1 MKKVFLSHARSDSD
15 LYFMLAHV
23 LEEEGVSLFRADT
36 LQAGDEWRSEILA
49 AIRSADIFIA
59 AMDDLNPNVLLE
71 LGYALGAG
79 KNVLLLRSAGTKIPF
94 DVAALPVKTID
105 RFDMTTAGEIAEWVR
120 SVTVREIPAADFPN
134 ARALFE
140 AILTDP
146 ELLDS
151 IPPRDFESN
160 MADFLGDLGFDA
172 ELLAAR
178 NEQGFDIFLTDN
190 ESGVRIVVEVK
201 KHNRNSRV
209 SVSDVQRIV
218 GAAVVASAPAAMIV
232 TSGGFTS
239 SARYFSETSPLPIL
253 LIPLEELLSLSK
265 ESITMRC
272 TRSGGP
278 RLF

>member
-1 MKKVFLSHARSDSD
+1 MKKVFLSHARRDSD
-15 LYFMLAHV
+15 LYFMLAHA
-23 LEEEGVSLFRADT
+23 LEDEGVSIFRADT
-36 LQAGDEWRSEILA
+36 LHAGDEWRSEILA
-49 AIRSADIFIA
+49 AIRGADVFIA

-94 DVAALPVKTID
+94 DVAAFPVKTID

-120 SVTVREIPAADFPN
+120 SVTVRERPAKDYRS

-140 AILTDP
+140 AILNDP

-151 IPPRDFESN
+151 IPPRDFESK
-160 MADFLGDLGFDA
+160 MADFFTDLGFSA
-172 ELLAAR
+172 ELLGAR

-190 ESGVRIVVEVK
+190 SSELRVVVEVK
-201 KHNRNSRV
+201 KQNRNSRV

-218 GAAVVASAPAAMIV
+218 GAAVVASAPAAIIV

-239 SARYFSETSPLPIL
+239 SAHYFSDTSPLPVL
-253 LIPLEELLSLSK
+253 LIPLEELVTLSK
-265 ESITMRC
+265 ESITIRC
-272 TRSGGP
+272 TRSRGSSG
-278 RLF
+278 F

>member
-1 MKKVFLSHARSDSD
+1 MKKVFLSHARRDSD
-15 LYFMLAHV
+15 LYFMLAHA
-23 LEEEGVSLFRADT
+23 LEDEGVSLFRADT
-36 LQAGDEWRSEILA
+36 LHAGDEWRSEILA
-49 AIRSADIFIA
+49 AIRGADVFIA

-94 DVAALPVKTID
+94 DVAAFPVKTID

-120 SVTVREIPAADFPN
+120 SVTVRDRPARDYRN

-140 AILTDP
+140 AILNDP

-151 IPPRDFESN
+151 IPPRDFESQ
-160 MADFLGDLGFDA
+160 MADFFGDLGFSA
-172 ELLAAR
+172 ELLGAR

-190 ESGVRIVVEVK
+190 SSELRIVVEVK
-201 KHNRNSRV
+201 KQNRNSRV

-218 GAAVVASAPAAMIV
+218 GAAVVASAPAAIIV

-239 SARYFSETSPLPIL
+239 SAHYFSDTSPLPVL
-253 LIPLEELLSLSK
+253 LIPLEELLTLSK
-265 ESITMRC
+265 ESIIIRC
-272 TRSGGP
+272 TRSRGSSG
-278 RLF
+278 F

>member
-15 LYFMLAHV
+15 LFFMLSHV

-36 LQAGDEWRSEILA
+36 LRAGDEWRSEILA

-59 AMDDLNPNVLLE
+59 AMDDLNPNVMLE

-94 DVAALPVKTID
+94 DVASLPVKTID
-105 RFDMTTAGEIAEWVR
+105 RFDLTTAGEIAEWVR
-120 SVTVREIPAADFPN
+120 SVTVRERPAEDFPN

-140 AILTDP
+140 AILKDP

-151 IPPRDFESN
+151 IPPRDFETSV
-160 MADFLGDLGFDA
+160 AEFLGDLGFHAD
-172 ELLAAR
+172 LLAAR
-178 NEQGFDIFLTDN
+178 NEQGFDILLTDIR
-190 ESGVRIVVEVK
+190 SDAQIVVEVK

-218 GAAVVASAPAAMIV
+218 GAAVVASAHAAMIV

-239 SARYFSETSPLPIL
+239 SAHYFSETSPLPIL
-253 LIPLEELLSLSK
+253 LIPLDELLTLSR
-265 ESITMRC
+265 ESITTRC
-272 TRSGGP
+272 TRGGGL